1 MNSCLREHHTK
12 KEYKM
17 KHEHIQSNQDIC
29 VEQRDSR
36 DSVILSQDDNLHL
49 KRFRL
54 VQSAHGK

>member
-1 MNSCLREHHTK
+1 MKSGLREHPTK
-12 KEYKM
+12 KECKM
-17 KHEHIQSNQDIC
+17 KHEHIQSNQDSF

-36 DSVILSQDDNLHL
+36 YSVIMSQDDNLHL